1 MVFAPLRCLLTA
13 KQTCFVAGLAIAI
26 IVFVTSSTRS
36 VPMAN
41 TDAGQP
47 PSSEEL
53 SEPLPLVAL
62 GAAGAV
68 ESETCVPICDRSPCA
83 EPEVKRHGTSFCSYG
98 RRQSQFLT
106 NYTGA
111 DSVVEVFRIKAQNS
125 CAVSQNKFKDLG
137 DFLDSY
143 TKGDIPVESAFNLV
157 KSGLN
162 PSGVDLGDF
171 PHILAHEFHTKA
183 LGMTNQQRQD
193 LHVLILGS
201 GGGVMT
207 TAMRDFLPTAVVD
220 TVDIDDAMVHAAKEW
235 FCAPRGSRYRYHVQD
250 AYDFVSKASTES
262 YDFLYVDIAAD
273 ASEGI
278 DVDVPAQFLTLDF
291 LSRVGRV
298 LKPGGLG
305 AMNFVGSRESA
316 SSLQRLADFRKI
328 LQGLFEVRERPK
340 PKSDT
345 STMVLFLFQKR

>member
-1 MVFAPLRCLLTA
+1 
-13 KQTCFVAGLAIAI
+13 
-26 IVFVTSSTRS
+26 
-36 VPMAN
+36 MAN

-53 SEPLPLVAL
+53 SEPLTLAAL

-68 ESETCVPICDRSPCA
+68 ESETCVPICDRRPCA

-98 RRQSQFLT
+98 RKQSQFLT

-143 TKGDIPVESAFNLV
+143 TKGDIPVESAFNLL

-171 PHILAHEFHTKA
+171 PHILAHEFHTKV
-183 LGMTNQQRQD
+183 LGMTSQQRQD
-193 LHVLILGS
+193 LRVLILGS

-250 AYDFVSKASTES
+250 GHEFVLMASSGSYDFV
-262 YDFLYVDIAAD
+262 YVDVFAGD
-273 ASEGI
+273 DG
-278 DVDVPAQFLTLDF
+278 VPAQFVTPNF
-291 LSRVGRV
+291 HSHVGRV

-305 AMNFVGSRESA
+305 AMNFIPPKEEG
-316 SSLQRLADFRKI
+316 LQVLTSFRKV
-328 LQGLFEVRERPK
+328 LQGLGLFELREQPGIGVTDG
-340 PKSDT
+340 SI
-345 STMVLFLFQKR
+345 LFFLQKR

>member
-1 MVFAPLRCLLTA
+1 MDFASRRCLFTA
-13 KQTCFVAGLAIAI
+13 KRTYFVACLAVAI

-36 VPMAN
+36 VPVAN

-53 SEPLPLVAL
+53 SEPLTLAAL

-106 NYTGA
+106 NYNGA
-111 DSVVEVFRIKAQNS
+111 DSAVEVFRINARS

-137 DFLDSY
+137 DFLDSF
-143 TKGDIPVESAFNLV
+143 KGVFPMESAFNLV

-171 PHILAHEFHTKA
+171 PHILAHEFHTKS
-183 LGMTNQQRQD
+183 LEMTSQQRQD

-250 AYDFVSKASTES
+250 AYDFVSKASSRS

-273 ASEGI
+273 ASEGM

-305 AMNFVGSRESA
+305 AMNFVGMRESA
-316 SSLQRLADFRKI
+316 SSLQRLADFRKM
-328 LQGLFEVRERPK
+328 LEGLFEVRERLK

-345 STMVLFLFQKR
+345 STMVLFLFHKR

>member
-41 TDAGQP
+41 TDAGHP

-53 SEPLPLVAL
+53 SEPLPLAAL

-68 ESETCVPICDRSPCA
+68 DGETCVPICDRSPCA
-83 EPEVKRHGTSFCSYG
+83 EPEVKYQGISFCSYG

-106 NYTGA
+106 NYNGA
-111 DSVVEVFRIKAQNS
+111 DSVVEVFRISAHS

-143 TKGDIPVESAFNLV
+143 KGDTPVESDFNLV

-171 PHILAHEFHTKA
+171 PHILAHEFHTKV
-183 LGMTNQQRQD
+183 LGMTSQQRQD
-193 LHVLILGS
+193 LRVLILGS

-305 AMNFVGSRESA
+305 AMNFVGFRESA

-340 PKSDT
+340 SDT
-345 STMVLFLFQKR
+345 STMVLFQFQKR